1 MKSLQFR
8 FKEFTYEIYDRPG
21 TWMTADALEALQ
33 ARLVGVAAGRLGRRP
48 SYSYFVDAACLKDK
62 LVTICSRDGQD
73 LCFNAMAY
81 LGTYDGRP
89 AVHLGS
95 VYSLEGQ
102 KGRMQMLYI
111 WSTVFLLARHGFR
124 KIYITSLTHT
134 PRIFGAVQEGYSRVY
149 PCAGGE
155 QAPEAFH
162 RDIRDLL
169 MQTYFKEFP
178 LMTTPEIDER
188 FVLKG
193 FRRMVD
199 GSILIPDTRTTVPKH
214 RNPAY
219 NTFCLERLDYGNGDE
234 ILQVGI
240 MQVTDVLRN
249 GRLFRKGGPLR
260 PMNVLRNI
268 GSQAA
273 RLGRALGRGL
283 GVDPHFRRRR
293 V

>member
-102 KGRMQMLYI
+102 KGRMQLLYI
-111 WSTVFLLARHGFR
+111 WSTVFLLAR
-124 KIYITSLTHT
+124 
-134 PRIFGAVQEGYSRVY
+134 
-149 PCAGGE
+149 
-155 QAPEAFH
+155 
-162 RDIRDLL
+162 
-169 MQTYFKEFP
+169 P
-178 LMTTPEIDER
+178 L
-188 FVLKG
+188 
-193 FRRMVD
+193 
-199 GSILIPDTRTTVPKH
+199 
-214 RNPAY
+214 
-219 NTFCLERLDYGNGDE
+219 
-234 ILQVGI
+234 
-240 MQVTDVLRN
+240 
-249 GRLFRKGGPLR
+249 
-260 PMNVLRNI
+260 
-268 GSQAA
+268 
-273 RLGRALGRGL
+273 
-283 GVDPHFRRRR
+283 
-293 V
+293 